1 MIVDIQH
8 SIIKQLKTNFPD
20 HKVYGEKVEQGL
32 VRPCFFV
39 DILPITF
46 EKINPEMQS
55 QLVTVDIQYMSQEDT
70 KAKNLEMASQL
81 PQIFSY
87 IELPDGKKIRI
98 TNEQFETIDGIL
110 HYLFDLDFIV
120 KMNVDEGLPMIGQ
133 LNLNEEVE

>member
-46 EKINPEMQS
+46 EVLSERS
-55 QLVTVDIQYMSQEDT
+55 
-70 KAKNLEMASQL
+70 
-81 PQIFSY
+81 
-87 IELPDGKKIRI
+87 
-98 TNEQFETIDGIL
+98 GI
-110 HYLFDLDFIV
+110 
-120 KMNVDEGLPMIGQ
+120 
-133 LNLNEEVE
+133 